1 MEPRSKSVK
10 NSSKERDES
19 LLTSAS
25 SRGRGSLR
33 REFVSV
39 LSIGGTLLL
48 PFVEKSP
55 VNHS

>member
-10 NSSKERDES
+10 NSAKARNES

-33 REFVSV
+33 AEFVSV
-39 LSIGGTLLL
+39 LVIGRTLLF
-48 PFVEKSP
+48 PFVEKSQ